1 MEEKPL
7 PEKPAKTA
15 KAAPKAEVK
24 DLPKKE
30 ELSAPQ
36 QPAARPSCQRHAM
49 QRGTNASAPYV
60 HAPEKRQPNGAKPM
74 DARELNKLSV
84 AELTKLAVNYN
95 IEDISGLRK
104 QALIGK
110 IVAIQA
116 KQNGSVYGGGVLEIL
131 PDGFGFLRSEEN
143 NYLAG
148 PEDIYVS
155 PSQIK
160 RFGLRKGDT
169 IEGLIRPP
177 KDNERF
183 FAMLQ
188 VQK

>member
-1 MEEKPL
+1 
-7 PEKPAKTA
+7 
-15 KAAPKAEVK
+15 
-24 DLPKKE
+24 
-30 ELSAPQ
+30 
-36 QPAARPSCQRHAM
+36 
-49 QRGTNASAPYV
+49 
-60 HAPEKRQPNGAKPM
+60 M
-74 DARELNKLSV
+74 DARQLSQLSV
-84 AELTKLAVNYN
+84 ADLTKLAMNYN

-104 QALIGK
+104 QQLIGK
-110 IVAIQA
+110 IIAVQA

-148 PEDIYVS
+148 AEDIYVS

-160 RFGLRKGDT
+160 RFGLRKGDK

-183 FAMLQ
+183 FVVLSPSGPSDLVSEEIMTVEAI
-188 VQK
+188 